1 MYSTQRATSVL
12 ATQDEAANHYL
23 QKQDDH
29 DGREIKLTH
38 RRKDSPSAPHE
49 GFCCTKEP
57 LIDGEHNAARTQWE
71 PGQHDTEKHNEN
83 IEVQKLTQKLT
94 HKLFEL

>member
-29 DGREIKLTH
+29 DGREIKLPH

-49 GFCCTKEP
+49 GFCCAKEP
-57 LIDGEHNAARTQWE
+57 LIDGEHDSTWTQRE
-71 PGQHDTEKHNEN
+71 PGQHDSHKHNEN
-83 IEVQKLTQKLT
+83 IEVQKLTQKFT